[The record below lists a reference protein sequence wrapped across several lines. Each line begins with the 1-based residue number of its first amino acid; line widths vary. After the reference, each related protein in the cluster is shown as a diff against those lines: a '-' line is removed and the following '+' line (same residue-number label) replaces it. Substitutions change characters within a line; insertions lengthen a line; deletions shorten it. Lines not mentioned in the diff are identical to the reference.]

1 MASKIQ
7 GRDFDAPITPYV
19 FNGDDYNTLRVHVDF
34 NTGGYWQGG
43 AFQVTLTPEK
53 IERKDGYATRGFR
66 ITGTRDPLGSWVVI
80 TIEQA
85 PRNSQKR
92 IDKMYQNLTA
102 PTRKEQIAQLF
113 DQRRW
118 ELLEDYVKEVALT
131 GAFSGTITNGEATAA
146 ETKEQGNQQ
155 ESSTPKTETTMKA
168 INIET
173 ATAQEFVGKTIIVGE
188 HIATITIKS
197 ADGNTM
203 QGEFLKEGTTPMN
216 IPVNIDTLRLQV
228 KSGAWRIEGM
238 EPIADVEDVEEVEDI
253 DLEGE
258 DGANTRR
265 TEPET
270 EETQTEGEETE
281 TEEEETE
288 AEETMS
294 EETEA
299 GNTDGDAKEDDP
311 VLKQYKA
318 SKGKNP
324 DATILFRNGDFYV
337 VLCEDAKVV
346 SKEIGRP
353 VLTQDG
359 IEMCI
364 FPHTDLSEVMPKLVR
379 AGLRIAIEDLP
390 QGEKK
395 AEAPKA
401 KAKPAAQP
409 KTARPKVQ
417 SRKAKVEEP
426 EADAQEEVSVE
437 ENVEPMNEPAADD
450 PSATTEPR
458 TNEPLHIEQYTE
470 RACVLL
476 GTTTHTQRVKLKAL
490 ANYQTLKQGELSGQS
505 GWVFPTKRRAKV
517 EKALDLG
524 VETAEHTEAVAQDNG
539 VPHVIE
545 YSSKGIIVAGDTSL
559 IEPVLD
565 SLGGQ
570 RRAFLRGGKAYNGIV
585 LHARHKE
592 TVKRI
597 LDLAY
602 TA

>member
-1 MASKIQ
+1 
-7 GRDFDAPITPYV
+7 
-19 FNGDDYNTLRVHVDF
+19 
-34 NTGGYWQGG
+34 
-43 AFQVTLTPEK
+43 
-53 IERKDGYATRGFR
+53 
-66 ITGTRDPLGSWVVI
+66 
-80 TIEQA
+80 
-85 PRNSQKR
+85 
-92 IDKMYQNLTA
+92 
-102 PTRKEQIAQLF
+102 
-113 DQRRW
+113 
-118 ELLEDYVKEVALT
+118 
-131 GAFSGTITNGEATAA
+131 
-146 ETKEQGNQQ
+146 
-155 ESSTPKTETTMKA
+155 MKA

-228 KSGAWRIEGM
+228 KSGAWSIEGM

-258 DGANTRR
+258 DGANTRH
-265 TEPET
+265 TEPEA

-281 TEEEETE
+281 TEEKETE

-299 GNTDGDAKEDDP
+299 GDTDGDAKEDDP
-311 VLKQYKA
+311 VLKQYRA

-324 DATILFRNGDFYV
+324 DAIILFRNGDFYV

-353 VLTQDG
+353 VMTQDG

-409 KTARPKVQ
+409 KAARPKVQ
-417 SRKAKVEEP
+417 PRKAKVEEP
-426 EADAQEEVSVE
+426 EADVTEVAVE
-437 ENVEPMNEPAADD
+437 EEVEPMEEPAATEQ
-450 PSATTEPR
+450 ATATEQAESR
-458 TNEPLHIEQYTE
+458 TNEPLHIVQYTE

-476 GTTTHTQRVKLKAL
+476 GTTTHAQRVKLKAL
-490 ANYQTLKQGELSGQS
+490 ANYQTLKQGELAGQG

-517 EKALDLG
+517 EKALNLG
-524 VETAEHTEAVAQDNG
+524 EETTEQAEAVAQDNG
-539 VPHVIE
+539 VPHIIE

-559 IEPVLD
+559 IEPVLE

-585 LHARHKE
+585 LHARHKD